1 MRKYEL
7 MTIYPLEEDK
17 YKAGLEA
24 LKADLANFGAEIEK
38 EEPYG
43 DRDLTYEVKRQ
54 KRGRFVLLTIKANPA
69 KIVEMD
75 AQFKFN
81 TVKPYLTKGKQIA
94 IQGSLRQNRWE
105 KDGQKQSRV
114 VIVAD
119 SVELLG
125 GNGGSNGN
133 GYSGGAGSD
142 FNGGFQQRPSYS
154 QPSMN
159 QGSSGNMGG
168 FDMND
173 SFGGDSSG
181 FSEDIPF

>member
-24 LKADLANFGAEIEK
+24 LKADLAKFGAEIEK

-54 KRGRFVLLTIKANPA
+54 KRGRFVLLTIKANPS

-81 TVKPYLTKGKQIA
+81 NNLLKL
-94 IQGSLRQNRWE
+94 SL
-105 KDGQKQSRV
+105 
-114 VIVAD
+114 IH
-119 SVELLG
+119 
-125 GNGGSNGN
+125 
-133 GYSGGAGSD
+133 
-142 FNGGFQQRPSYS
+142 
-154 QPSMN
+154 
-159 QGSSGNMGG
+159 
-168 FDMND
+168 
-173 SFGGDSSG
+173 
-181 FSEDIPF
+181 I